1 MTGGGDLVERG
12 VHAGVC
18 VLFGALAILYFMSSF
33 AILVTDQADISNS
46 RAGACYFG
54 VISHAVNLMGVY
66 QSID

>member
-18 VLFGALAILYFMSSF
+18 LVRCLGDIGTSF